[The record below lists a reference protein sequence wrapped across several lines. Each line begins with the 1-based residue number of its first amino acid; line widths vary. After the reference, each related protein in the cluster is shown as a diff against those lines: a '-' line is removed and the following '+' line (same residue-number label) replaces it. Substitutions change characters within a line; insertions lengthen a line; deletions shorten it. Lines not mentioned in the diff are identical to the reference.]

1 MPDVTGAAGAPGV
14 VVVTGAARG
23 IGRGI
28 AERMV
33 ARGHLVVVTDVDGAS
48 AERTAGEIGAAAY
61 VVQDVRDPESHR
73 AVAAV
78 ARDLGPLAVWFNN
91 AGVGNVRRLHDY
103 DDAEF
108 ERIVSVNLR
117 GSFNVL
123 RAVVPFLEES
133 APAAVVNMASVSGL
147 RPTRGESPYS
157 AAKAGVI
164 ALTQSAALE
173 YAPTIRVNCVSPG
186 FIDTP
191 LTALAVADEALRSTI
206 EAGTPL
212 GRVGTADEVAAVVAF
227 LCSDL
232 AAYVTGQNLV
242 VDGGSMLPSA
252 QADPVLRL
260 FLGEP
265 PAG

>member
-1 MPDVTGAAGAPGV
+1 MTGAASG
-14 VVVTGAARG
+14 
-23 IGRGI
+23 
-28 AERMV
+28 
-33 ARGHLVVVTDVDGAS
+33 
-48 AERTAGEIGAAAY
+48 IGAAACRRFLGEGATVAALDVDAAGLDALTDELD
-61 VVQDVRDPESHR
+61 VVPLAVDVVDGP
-73 AVAAV
+73 AVAAAV
-78 ARDLGPLAVWFNN
+78 AEAAERLGGLSTVFNN